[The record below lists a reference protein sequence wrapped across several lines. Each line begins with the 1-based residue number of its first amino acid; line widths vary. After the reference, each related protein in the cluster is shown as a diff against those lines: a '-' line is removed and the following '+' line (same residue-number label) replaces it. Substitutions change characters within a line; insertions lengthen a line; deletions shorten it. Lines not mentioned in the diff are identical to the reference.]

1 MTSLRF
7 AAARGFTLIE
17 LIIVM
22 VVLGIAAV
30 SVISLSSN
38 IFMGL
43 QDNRDTLAKSQLMQE
58 CFESLLAKGRYK
70 FSDPDL
76 ATTTSANAYCQQFT
90 LIGTGYAYGAPTVTS
105 LITGQSNT
113 TLLPDVAIPACPYS
127 TSDAKKCKLITITHG
142 SMSPIYLMLVEA

>member
-7 AAARGFTLIE
+7 ATARGFTLIE

-113 TLLPDVAIPACPYS
+113 PSPNTITACPYS